1 MCIKNALSGFYCVI
15 FKGILVY
22 DQKLYRKWKIKNEIK
37 YIIMLTHSYKKLNAV
52 AKIRKIEGYKR
63 MSEDELL
70 QAPEES
76 ENSKHPKTI
85 KETRKKTY
93 DSDKI
98 KRNIRALYESQEE
111 YYEPKRIKSAFND
124 NYVEYEG
131 NGDKDKSLSIEEYL
145 IIIGPYLSNIIDD
158 HKDEWK
164 IQLTMEINFI
174 SIKDSIETSTMHI
187 KSKNIVIL
195 TGYET
200 DYIIEKLFDSIL
212 EKY

>member
-52 AKIRKIEGYKR
+52 AKIRKIEGYER

-76 ENSKHPKTI
+76 ENSKPPKTI

-98 KRNIRALYESQEE
+98 IRNKNQKGLKALLMIIMSNM
-111 YYEPKRIKSAFND
+111 KAMGIKIK
-124 NYVEYEG
+124 V
-131 NGDKDKSLSIEEYL
+131 
-145 IIIGPYLSNIIDD
+145 YLS
-158 HKDEWK
+158 K
-164 IQLTMEINFI
+164 
-174 SIKDSIETSTMHI
+174 
-187 KSKNIVIL
+187 
-195 TGYET
+195 
-200 DYIIEKLFDSIL
+200 SIL
-212 EKY
+212 LLLDHI